1 MAVLEPG
8 WLWRQLDKAA
18 DDVKHWPESLKKAAG
33 LWEQSTLPR
42 TAKDQDT
49 VEASSP
55 TRVVE

>member
-18 DDVKHWPESLKKAAG
+18 DDVKRWPESLKKAAG

-42 TAKDQDT
+42 TAKEEEP

-55 TRVVE
+55 ARAAE